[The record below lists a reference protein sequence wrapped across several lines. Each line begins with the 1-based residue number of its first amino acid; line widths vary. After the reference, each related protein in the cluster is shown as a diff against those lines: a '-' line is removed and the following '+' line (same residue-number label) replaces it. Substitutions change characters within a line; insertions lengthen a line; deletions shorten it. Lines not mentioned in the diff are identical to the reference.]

1 VLFTRRR
8 TPGPRSE
15 NATTWRQE
23 ILASMYGM
31 NASTKPREAD
41 GGTSAKASW
50 KDSQATTATL
60 SDIADISGKAPLTLV
75 AGVRKFAGGEDTLG
89 GEG

>member
-1 VLFTRRR
+1 VLITRRR
-8 TPGPRSE
+8 TPGPWRR

-23 ILASMYGM
+23 ILASMHGM
-31 NASTKPREAD
+31 SASTKPREAD

-60 SDIADISGKAPLTLV
+60 SDPADISGK
-75 AGVRKFAGGEDTLG
+75 GVIDTCRG
-89 GEG
+89 R